1 MSRSFL
7 MFAAVVGLASSTGCG
22 QGAAP
27 SVGEDAS
34 VGAVVDTSSNTPD
47 ISSPAPDKTPSD
59 PVARV
64 VYEFLDAVRRGDTNG
79 ASVRLTPL
87 ALKRTTELD
96 MNISPPGSDTA
107 QFQVGATEMIDNDK
121 AIVES
126 TWSDQDADG
135 QASNEQITWAL
146 KLSDGQWRISGMAA
160 EIGSNQPPVII
171 DFENPEQAAP
181 PAQAVA
187 APPSPA
193 EEDAPRQATKPS
205 HDPFR

>member
-7 MFAAVVGLASSTGCG
+7 MFAGVVGLALSSGCG
-22 QGAAP
+22 QDAAP

-34 VGAVVDTSSNTPD
+34 VGTAVAAASDASSKT
-47 ISSPAPDKTPSD
+47 ADKTPSD

-64 VYEFLDAVRRGDTNG
+64 VYEFLDAVRRGDTDG

-135 QASNEQITWAL
+135 QTSNEQITWAL
-146 KLSDGQWRISGMAA
+146 KLSEGQWRISGMAA
-160 EIGSNQPPVII
+160 EIGPNQPPVII

-193 EEDAPRQATKPS
+193 EDPPRQATKPS